1 LILTSAVVAFG
12 AVLQDI
18 SAPLRQEG
26 YIGPDIESQRM
37 GGLRMLPQMLSQ
49 QRVSAERM
57 GLSEREAAARL
68 HREGY
73 NELPALRRRGLLAA
87 AVEVVREPM
96 FVLLIGGGLV
106 YLVLGELP
114 EALAL
119 LVSVFLII
127 GITLYQE
134 HRTER
139 ALEALRDLSSP
150 RALVI
155 RDGQQRR
162 IAGREVVRGDV
173 LLLSEGDRVP
183 ADALVRWAINLT
195 VDESL
200 LTGESIS
207 VRKLA
212 VTEDTADLANA
223 ATASDKPTMGRPGGD
238 DQPFVYSG
246 TLVVQGRG
254 MAEVL
259 ATGPRSEMGK
269 IGRSLQEVQVER
281 TPLQRETGRLVR
293 VLAVWGLFLCAVLV
307 VGYGLLRGQWLEGVL
322 AGIALAMSVLPEE
335 FPVVLTVFLALG
347 AWRIAQ
353 KRVLTRRVPAVETL
367 GAATVLCV
375 DKTGTLTQNRMSV
388 RRLFV
393 GEHGYDLGKHA
404 NPKTPTVPPTDWVA
418 SPEVRDLARYA
429 LLASQTDP
437 FDPMEKAIVDFAQA
451 LPVAPGR
458 ARDERALI
466 REYPLT
472 PGLLAV
478 TRVWRSSEDPEGAAG
493 NNGADSAKGYIVAA
507 KGAPEAIAHLCRLD
521 AAEHAKFMEHVAVMV
536 EDGLRVLGVA
546 RARQLSPVLPESPE
560 GFALEV
566 VGLLGFAD
574 PIRPEVPTALQEC
587 YSAGI
592 RVIMITGDYP
602 GTAQSIA
609 RQIGLQSPEQV
620 ITGSE
625 LEAMD
630 VATLRSRLET
640 VNIFARVVPAQKLR
654 LVEALKARGEVV
666 AMTGDGVNDAP
677 ALKAAH
683 IGIAMGGRGTDVA
696 REAAALV
703 LLDDDFS
710 SIVGAVRMGR
720 RIFDNL
726 RKAMSYVLAIHVPI
740 AGMALLPVLF
750 GWPLVLLPVQ
760 IVFLELIIDP
770 ASSIVFEA
778 EPEEADVMQR
788 PPRDPRIPLFTR
800 AIVGLSLAQG
810 ASIFAIVF
818 AVFRVSLTLGAAD
831 TEARALAFSTLVVAN
846 LALVLAERSRTRTI
860 LASWHIPN
868 AAVWWVVGG
877 ALSLLAAALYIP
889 GVRDL
894 FGFAVLHPSDLLI
907 CLAAGMAS
915 ILWFEVIKTLG
926 KRRRRDR
933 PGA

>member
-1 LILTSAVVAFG
+1 
-12 AVLQDI
+12 
-18 SAPLRQEG
+18 
-26 YIGPDIESQRM
+26 
-37 GGLRMLPQMLSQ
+37 
-49 QRVSAERM
+49 
-57 GLSEREAAARL
+57 
-68 HREGY
+68 
-73 NELPALRRRGLLAA
+73 
-87 AVEVVREPM
+87 
-96 FVLLIGGGLV
+96 
-106 YLVLGELP
+106 
-114 EALAL
+114 
-119 LVSVFLII
+119 
-127 GITLYQE
+127 
-134 HRTER
+134 
-139 ALEALRDLSSP
+139 
-150 RALVI
+150 
-155 RDGQQRR
+155 
-162 IAGREVVRGDV
+162 
-173 LLLSEGDRVP
+173 
-183 ADALVRWAINLT
+183 
-195 VDESL
+195 
-200 LTGESIS
+200 
-207 VRKLA
+207 
-212 VTEDTADLANA
+212 
-223 ATASDKPTMGRPGGD
+223 
-238 DQPFVYSG
+238 
-246 TLVVQGRG
+246 
-254 MAEVL
+254 
-259 ATGPRSEMGK
+259 
-269 IGRSLQEVQVER
+269 
-281 TPLQRETGRLVR
+281 
-293 VLAVWGLFLCAVLV
+293 
-307 VGYGLLRGQWLEGVL
+307 
-322 AGIALAMSVLPEE
+322 
-335 FPVVLTVFLALG
+335 
-347 AWRIAQ
+347 
-353 KRVLTRRVPAVETL
+353 
-367 GAATVLCV
+367 
-375 DKTGTLTQNRMSV
+375 
-388 RRLFV
+388 
-393 GEHGYDLGKHA
+393 
-404 NPKTPTVPPTDWVA
+404 
-418 SPEVRDLARYA
+418 
-429 LLASQTDP
+429 
-437 FDPMEKAIVDFAQA
+437 
-451 LPVAPGR
+451 
-458 ARDERALI
+458 
-466 REYPLT
+466 
-472 PGLLAV
+472 
-478 TRVWRSSEDPEGAAG
+478 
-493 NNGADSAKGYIVAA
+493 
-507 KGAPEAIAHLCRLD
+507 
-521 AAEHAKFMEHVAVMV
+521 
-536 EDGLRVLGVA
+536 
-546 RARQLSPVLPESPE
+546 
-560 GFALEV
+560 
-566 VGLLGFAD
+566 
-574 PIRPEVPTALQEC
+574 
-587 YSAGI
+587 
-592 RVIMITGDYP
+592 
-602 GTAQSIA
+602 
-609 RQIGLQSPEQV
+609 
-620 ITGSE
+620 
-625 LEAMD
+625 
-630 VATLRSRLET
+630 